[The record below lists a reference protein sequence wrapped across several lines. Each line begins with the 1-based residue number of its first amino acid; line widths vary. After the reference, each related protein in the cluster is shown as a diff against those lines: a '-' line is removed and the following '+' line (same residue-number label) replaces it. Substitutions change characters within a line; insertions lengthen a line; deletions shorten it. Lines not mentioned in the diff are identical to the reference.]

1 MTEAGVALE
10 TGTTGLWYGR
20 IIEHLGTHARS
31 ETRDGVLGGLHEE
44 YAYQIEWLRR
54 HGETPQNATDT
65 QLTISEEASGIGQ
78 LGESGGEV
86 ALFRYDIKPVSKGLL
101 DDCVR
106 WMSHNREDLLTQ
118 VWGLSDESMAYVP
131 RGKKRSITQ
140 ILSHIC
146 NAEEWY
152 VSRLGPEADAVYEPS
167 LGMSVKEADALP
179 VFQRL
184 ETVRRGCVKT
194 LKQIA
199 PGKVDTVFTR
209 AEYTS
214 YPDEM
219 WTSHKV
225 LRRFL
230 EHEREHIYNIR
241 EYLYLPP
248 RGPILKP

>member
-1 MTEAGVALE
+1 LTGLGVALE

-31 ETRDGVLGGLHEE
+31 ETRDGVLGDLHEE
-44 YAYQIEWLRR
+44 YVYHSEYLRR
-54 HGETPQNATDT
+54 HGETPQKTTDAE
-65 QLTISEEASGIGQ
+65 LTVSEEASGMCQ

-86 ALFRYDIKPVSKGLL
+86 ALFRYDIKPVSKRLL
-101 DDCVR
+101 DDCIR
-106 WMSHNREDLLTQ
+106 WMGYNRADLLTQ
-118 VWGLSDESMAYVP
+118 VRGLSDESMAYVP
-131 RGKKRSITQ
+131 PGKSRSIPQ
-140 ILSHIC
+140 ILSHVC

-152 VSRLGPEADAVYEPS
+152 VSRLGPEADAVYESS

-199 PGKVDTVFTR
+199 PGKGDTVFTR

-241 EYLYLPP
+241 EYLRLPP